1 MDRKNQHAKRPV
13 PPLPNIASQT
23 TGIYMSAGAL
33 TPFPVPPEDSPS
45 HLDDD
50 DYDDGSAVT
59 ISLPAKAMEKKEAPS
74 ICKPAKE
81 NNSRKLHI
89 PILYVLVAIGFATW
103 ITFFFLVLEKYS
115 EISEK
120 IENLNLSNSEKFAKN
135 SEISEKIENLNLNN
149 SEKFA
154 KMMKDLDYVKTTQLM
169 AEQYSSNRFT
179 ETEDILESV
188 CSWGKIT
195 IDHSC
200 PYRWKHQRKYCYYFS
215 TEKTNWTN
223 ALSNCI
229 NRNAYL
235 VSISSDDEQGFL
247 TNNLNEVDYWLG
259 MSDLEGAWKW
269 KDSGMLIST
278 SFWNRGEPSK
288 DENKDCGIMYP
299 NGTWASAVCSA
310 QNRWICKKKL
320 IC

>member
-1 MDRKNQHAKRPV
+1 
-13 PPLPNIASQT
+13 
-23 TGIYMSAGAL
+23 MSAGAL

-89 PILYVLVAIGFATW
+89 PILYVLVAICFATW
-103 ITFFFLVLEKYS
+103 ITFFFLVLEKY
-115 EISEK
+115 
-120 IENLNLSNSEKFAKN
+120 

-169 AEQYSSNRFT
+169 AEQYSSNRLS

-188 CSWGKIT
+188 CSRGNIT
-195 IDHSC
+195 IDSSC
-200 PYRWKHQRKYCYYFS
+200 PYSWKHQRKYCYYFS

-223 ALSNCI
+223 ALWNCI
-229 NRNAYL
+229 NRKAYL
-235 VSISSDDEQGFL
+235 VSISSDEEQGFL

-259 MSDLEGAWKW
+259 VSDLEGQWKW
-269 KDSGMLIST
+269 KDSGMLVST

-288 DENKDCGIMYP
+288 DENKDCGIMHP

-310 QNRWICKKKL
+310 HNRWICKKKL